1 MATEEQAATADQAV
15 SAQEAS
21 EPESELEK
29 LRQENADLQ
38 QKFKSA
44 QGRLRVS
51 EANAGHAAEAEE
63 RMTSYMTNALKTV
76 VEEVDPQERIKK
88 IQELAQNQE
97 ADRQLRKRVTAT
109 QIELDK
115 LVTDS
120 QVDWENDPDLA
131 DARQAW
137 SSSRPEDAL
146 RLASLVLHE
155 RKLKNNGYV
164 SEEEVDR
171 IVDTKLKNARQ
182 SDNAVDTGNSTVAI
196 GLPDKKPTN
205 AAELQ
210 QYLATARSNGIVIGK
225 QERNDLVRG
234 ALSG

>member
-1 MATEEQAATADQAV
+1 
-15 SAQEAS
+15 
-21 EPESELEK
+21 
-29 LRQENADLQ
+29 
-38 QKFKSA
+38 
-44 QGRLRVS
+44 
-51 EANAGHAAEAEE
+51 
-63 RMTSYMTNALKTV
+63 V

-120 QVDWENDPDLA
+120 QVDWDNDPDLA

-210 QYLATARSNGIVIGK
+210 EYLAVARSNGIVIGK

>member
-1 MATEEQAATADQAV
+1 MATEEKAATAEEAV
-15 SAQEAS
+15 SAQEATEPKS
-21 EPESELEK
+21 EIEI
-29 LRQENADLQ
+29 LREENAELKHQ
-38 QKFKSA
+38 FKSA
-44 QGRLRVS
+44 QGRLRVN

-63 RMTSYMTNALKTV
+63 RMTTYMTNALKTV

-88 IQELAQNQE
+88 IQELAQQQE
-97 ADRQLRKRVTAT
+97 ADRQLRKRITTT

-115 LVTDS
+115 LLTDS
-120 QVDWENDPDLA
+120 QVNWENDPDLA
-131 DARQAW
+131 DARDVWNA
-137 SSSRPEDAL
+137 SKPEDAL

-155 RKLKNNGYV
+155 RKLKNSGYV

-182 SDNAVDTGNSTVAI
+182 SGNAVDTGNSTVAK
-196 GLPDKKPTN
+196 GLPDKKPGN
-205 AAELQ
+205 PAELQ
-210 QYLATARSNGIVIGK
+210 EYLATARSNGIVIGK